1 MSFRRDDAAFNQSVT
16 RRKVIKGAA
25 GATGALALGGAAKG
39 ALGAPS
45 SSRATTSLAQ
55 GGAIIFTSTQL
66 TPIEE
71 QEKMRNTILADFE
84 GEVEFINEEAGPF
97 TDRVLAEAQSGQ
109 GSVSLLGGL
118 HGDLATFVARDLLMD
133 LSDLSAELEPQGF
146 LPAYTDLSTYGTAGV
161 QYIPWMQATYVMAA
175 HRDALEFLP
184 EGLTEETLS
193 TDLTYD
199 QLAQWASNIND
210 NRGQQLGFAA
220 ADDGLIHRFFQG
232 YSYPSFTGGVNT
244 TFTSEGAVQMWEWF
258 RQAWSFTNPQ
268 ALTYSNMDQP
278 LLSGEVVLAWDHVA
292 RLITALT
299 EAPDDFVAFPAPRG
313 PEGLGFMPV
322 LAGLAIPK
330 TAPDPEGAMNLI
342 RHLTQPEV
350 QLTTLREVAFFPV
363 LDLEYPD
370 DLPPGILLESA
381 AVQATTSDP
390 AAIESVLPIGL
401 GEQGGAYNTVF
412 RNVFRRVA
420 IDGEDIPTV
429 LEAEAVNLQ
438 QVLDTANASCWAP
451 DPESSGVCQV
461 GSASPPSGTPAAS
474 PVASPAATPGS

>member
-1 MSFRRDDAAFNQSVT
+1 MTTRRDDALLARSLS
-16 RRKVIKGAA
+16 RRGVLRGAA
-25 GATGALALGGAAKG
+25 GATGALTVGGATHS
-39 ALGAPS
+39 ALGAPNVS
-45 SSRATTSLAQ
+45 RSMSSRAQ
-55 GGAIIFTSTQL
+55 DGAIIFTSTQL

-71 QEKMRNTILADFE
+71 QEAMRNTILADFE
-84 GEVEFINEEAGPF
+84 GQVEFINEEAGPF
-97 TDRVLAEAQSGQ
+97 TDRVLAEAESGQ

-133 LSDLSAELEPQGF
+133 LSELATELEPQGF
-146 LPAYTDLSTYGTAGV
+146 IPAYTDLATYGTPGV
-161 QYIPWMQATYVMAA
+161 AYIPWMQATYIMAA

-184 EGLTEETLS
+184 EGVTEETLS

-199 QLAQWASNIND
+199 LLGQWASSIND
-210 NRGQQLGFAA
+210 NMGQMLGFPA

-244 TFTSEGAVQMWEWF
+244 TFADESAVAMWEWF

-299 EAPDDFVAFPAPRG
+299 EDPDNFVTFPAPRG

-322 LAGLAIPK
+322 VAGLAIPK
-330 TAPDPEGAMNLI
+330 SAPDPEGAMNLI

-370 DLPPGILLESA
+370 DLSPGILLESS
-381 AVQATTSDP
+381 AVQATTSAPD
-390 AAIESVLPIGL
+390 AVESVLPIGL

-412 RNVFRRVA
+412 RNVFRGVA
-420 IDGEDIPTV
+420 IDGGDI
-429 LEAEAVNLQ
+429 Q
-438 QVLDTANASCWAP
+438 QVLQAEAAKLQEVLNTANASCWAP
-451 DPESSGVCQV
+451 DPESEGVCQV
-461 GSASPPSGTPAAS
+461 GGGGGGT
-474 PVASPAATPGS
+474 PVASPPA

>member
-1 MSFRRDDAAFNQSVT
+1 MSSRRDAAALTYLLT
-16 RRKVIKGAA
+16 RRNVIKGAA
-25 GATGALALGGAAKG
+25 GATGALAMSGAATH
-39 ALGAPS
+39 ALASPS
-45 SSRATTSLAQ
+45 TTRTAATRAQ

-71 QEKMRNTILADFE
+71 QEKMRNTILADFQ

-133 LSDLSAELEPQGF
+133 LSDLAAELEPLNFVPG
-146 LPAYTDLSTYGTAGV
+146 YSELSTYGTAGV

-175 HRDALEFLP
+175 HRDALQYLP
-184 EGLTEETLS
+184 QGLTEETLS

-210 NRGQQLGFAA
+210 NVGQQLGFAA

-244 TFTSEGAVQMWEWF
+244 TFASDAAVQKWEWF
-258 RQAWSFTNPQ
+258 RQAWSYTNPQ

-299 EAPDDFVAFPAPRG
+299 EAPDDFIAFPAPRG

-342 RHLTQPEV
+342 RHLTQPEI

-381 AVQATTSDP
+381 AVQATTNDP
-390 AAIESVLPIGL
+390 AALEAVLPIGL

-412 RNVFRRVA
+412 RNVFSRVA
-420 IDGEDIPTV
+420 LNGEDIPTV
-429 LEAEAVNLQ
+429 LQAEAVNLQ
-438 QVLDTANASCWAP
+438 NVLNTANAACWAP
-451 DPESSGVCQV
+451 DPPSSGVCQV
-461 GSASPPSGTPAAS
+461 GAGTAQGGTPVAS
-474 PVASPAATPGS
+474 PVASPVATPGS

>member
-1 MSFRRDDAAFNQSVT
+1 MSFRRDDATFDRAVT
-16 RRKVIKGAA
+16 RRNILKGAA
-25 GATGALALGGAAKG
+25 GATGALALGGVANG
-39 ALGAPS
+39 ALGAPGT
-45 SSRATTSLAQ
+45 SRATLSRAQ
-55 GGAIIFTSTQL
+55 DGPILFTSTQL

-71 QEKMRNTILADFE
+71 QEKMRNTILADFQ
-84 GEVEFINEEAGPF
+84 GEVEFTPEEAGPF
-97 TDRVLAEAQSGQ
+97 TDRVLAEAESGQ

-118 HGDLATFVARDLLMD
+118 HGDFATFVARDLLMD
-133 LSDLSAELEPQGF
+133 LSDLAAELEPRGF
-146 LPAYTDLSTYGTAGV
+146 LPAYTELATYGTAGV
-161 QYIPWMQATYVMAA
+161 QYIPWMQATYIMAA

-199 QLAQWASNIND
+199 HLTQWASNIND
-210 NRGQQLGFAA
+210 NMGQMLGFAA

-244 TFTSEGAVQMWEWF
+244 TFASQEAVQMWEWF
-258 RQAWSFTNPQ
+258 RQAWSYTNPQ

-292 RLITALT
+292 RLIAALT
-299 EAPDDFVAFPAPRG
+299 ETPDDFVTFPAPRG
-313 PEGLGFMPV
+313 PQGLGFMPV
-322 LAGLAIPK
+322 VAGLAIPK
-330 TAPDPEGAMNLI
+330 TAPNPEGAMNLI

-363 LDLEYPD
+363 LELEYPE

-381 AVQATTSDP
+381 AVQATITDP
-390 AAIESVLPIGL
+390 QAIESVLPVGL

-420 IDGEDIPTV
+420 IDGEEIPAV
-429 LEAEAVNLQ
+429 LQAEAVNLQ
-438 QVLDTANASCWAP
+438 NVLNTANAACWAP
-451 DPESSGVCQV
+451 DPPSQGVCQV
-461 GSASPPSGTPAAS
+461 GGASPAAS
-474 PVASPAATPGS
+474 PVASPSPSPVSTPAS